1 MKILEAESDFKSYKN
16 AYINSHERQV
26 DCIQM
31 LNTII
36 TIKNTI
42 ENRVFKIKNH
52 KGEPFIIY
60 VKNNHVFLPSCFESQ
75 MISIP
80 KQVEFGTDCAD
91 FIKVYERKF
100 RTWNGEL

>member
-1 MKILEAESDFKSYKN
+1 
-16 AYINSHERQV
+16 
-26 DCIQM
+26 M

-91 FIKVYERKF
+91 FIKVYEKNSEHGTASYERSIYL
-100 RTWNGEL
+100 ELANAGG